1 MKVGFFGG
9 LLLLG
14 LTIIFSLIAIE
25 NNKIAREITIR
36 NFGLDKSKE
45 QIVNDT
51 NDTNRSK
58 TQIQKSDFD
67 RKFEEFDKKLLNF

>member
-14 LTIIFSLIAIE
+14 LTIVFSMIAIQ

-36 NFGLDKSKE
+36 NFDLDKSKE